1 MLENL
6 LLRTV
11 TGAFYLNPSFFQ
23 IQYWRPLILCK
34 IQYWAEKNLLNQT
47 LINQITCNDI
57 ITSKSLIV
65 GSNGSKAM
73 QVCLNENIGEF
84 IFKLEENQE
93 DIEDG
98 GSSFT
103 ICIFN
108 LLETLDK
115 IFPDDENL
123 VYSENLKKVAEYH
136 SSGKDKV
143 ERNIRL

>member
-1 MLENL
+1 MVIGANPEKKYHSMTILKRKKNKKNVFFSCVPFCLESL
-6 LLRTV
+6 EHSERCD
-11 TGAFYLNPSFFQ
+11 SFNH
-23 IQYWRPLILCK
+23 IL
-34 IQYWAEKNLLNQT
+34 T
-47 LINQITCNDI
+47 F
-57 ITSKSLIV
+57 KSLIV

-123 VYSENLKKVAEYH
+123 VYSEYLKKVAEYH

-143 ERNIRL
+143 QRNIKLWKSD

>member
-1 MLENL
+1 MESLEHSE
-6 LLRTV
+6 RCD
-11 TGAFYLNPSFFQ
+11 SF
-23 IQYWRPLILCK
+23 
-34 IQYWAEKNLLNQT
+34 
-47 LINQITCNDI
+47 NDI

-65 GSNGSKAM
+65 GSNGNKAM

-123 VYSENLKKVAEYH
+123 VYSEYLKKVAEYH

-143 ERNIRL
+143 QRNIKL